1 MTVQKKSSA
10 WIYVVIIVVI
20 VALMAAGVAVRR
32 HEKDNREAHV
42 KAQELITELEAAG
55 FKAPAEDTI
64 VELFGTS
71 GGTFAE
77 NPGSGLLQA
86 QLAMQY
92 GNAGPAS
99 RSVIIDKDLLRAGL
113 IILEV
118 YAPEKL
124 AAYQEFLDGL
134 KFGETE

>member
-1 MTVQKKSSA
+1 MTVQEKSPT

>member
-1 MTVQKKSSA
+1 MTVQEKSST
-10 WIYVVIIVVI
+10 WVYVVIIVVI

-32 HEKDNREAHV
+32 HEKDNREARA
-42 KAQELITELEAAG
+42 KAQELITKLEAAG

>member
-1 MTVQKKSSA
+1 MTVQEKSST
-10 WIYVVIIVVI
+10 WVYVVIIVVI
-20 VALMAAGVAVRR
+20 VGLMAAGVAVRR
-32 HEKDNREAHV
+32 HEKDNREARA
-42 KAQELITELEAAG
+42 KAQELITKLEAAG

-86 QLAMQY
+86 QLAMQH

>member
-1 MTVQKKSSA
+1 MTVQEKSHT
-10 WIYVVIIVVI
+10 WIYVVIVVVI

-32 HEKDNREAHV
+32 HEKDNQAAHA
-42 KAQELITELEAAG
+42 KAQELISKLEAAG
-55 FKAPAEDTI
+55 FKAPEEDTI

-71 GGTFAE
+71 GGSFAQ
-77 NPGSGLLQA
+77 NPGSDLLQA

-99 RSVIIDKDLLRAGL
+99 RSVIIDKDLLQAGV

-118 YAPEKL
+118 YAPQKL
-124 AAYQEFLDGL
+124 AAYKEFLSGL
-134 KFGETE
+134 KFGETQ